1 MEQLRCIIEHVVYSN
16 PENGYSV
23 FSVDVDKGK
32 AKETL
37 VGTFN
42 GVGIG
47 TTLVCDGEWKMDK
60 KYGRQFVV
68 ETWVEELPST
78 VIGMERYLGSGL
90 INGIGPIM
98 AKRIVKHFGQET
110 FDVIDNT
117 PDRLLE
123 VPGIGKERKERIM
136 ASWERQKGVKD
147 VMMFLQG
154 HGVSTA
160 YAVRIY
166 KHYGKES
173 IEKVKENPY
182 RLADDVFG
190 IGFKMA
196 DQIASNLG
204 YTKNDLRR
212 CKAGVIYTLNQLAIE
227 GHCYA
232 ERKQL
237 VATSKELLEVEEKSV
252 KEAIEHLT
260 FEQNVIVEDNNIYL
274 PMYYYSEVGVAKK
287 IRLLLSRCG
296 DLSKAKLDMEAIG
309 ERTEIE
315 YDEVQVQAIEQAV
328 RSKVMVLT
336 GGPGTGKTTTVLGI
350 IAALEAMKKKILCA
364 APTGRA
370 AKRMSEATGK
380 EAMTIHRMLEYNPEV
395 GFGRNYENPL
405 DGDVL
410 IVDESSMIDIMLM
423 NALIK
428 AIPLKMRLI
437 LVGDIDQLPSVGA
450 GNVLRD
456 IIDSDVVPVVRLTK
470 IFRQAQTSRI
480 VTNAHK
486 INHGDMP
493 DVSNGKDT
501 DFFFIKEED
510 APMAAEKIVGIVS
523 RRIPKAYGY
532 GIGDIQVLVPM
543 KNGASGT
550 TALNIALQQAVN
562 PEGQFIQVGQYKY
575 RKGDKV
581 MQIRNNYNK
590 NVFNGDVGTVTAI
603 DTEEHTMT
611 VLFDKEVE
619 YDSGDMVELTLA
631 YATTIHKSQGSEYPV
646 VVMPLLMSH
655 YVMLQRNL
663 VYTGIT
669 RAKKLCIIVG
679 SPKALAMAVRNMT
692 VLKRNTKLKDRLRE
706 VVV

>member
-1 MEQLRCIIEHVVYSN
+1 
-16 PENGYSV
+16 
-23 FSVDVDKGK
+23 
-32 AKETL
+32 
-37 VGTFN
+37 
-42 GVGIG
+42 
-47 TTLVCDGEWKMDK
+47 
-60 KYGRQFVV
+60 
-68 ETWVEELPST
+68 
-78 VIGMERYLGSGL
+78 
-90 INGIGPIM
+90 
-98 AKRIVKHFGQET
+98 
-110 FDVIDNT
+110 
-117 PDRLLE
+117 
-123 VPGIGKERKERIM
+123 
-136 ASWERQKGVKD
+136 
-147 VMMFLQG
+147 
-154 HGVSTA
+154 
-160 YAVRIY
+160 
-166 KHYGKES
+166 
-173 IEKVKENPY
+173 
-182 RLADDVFG
+182 
-190 IGFKMA
+190 
-196 DQIASNLG
+196 
-204 YTKNDLRR
+204 
-212 CKAGVIYTLNQLAIE
+212 
-227 GHCYA
+227 
-232 ERKQL
+232 
-237 VATSKELLEVEEKSV
+237 
-252 KEAIEHLT
+252 
-260 FEQNVIVEDNNIYL
+260 
-274 PMYYYSEVGVAKK
+274 
-287 IRLLLSRCG
+287 
-296 DLSKAKLDMEAIG
+296 
-309 ERTEIE
+309 
-315 YDEVQVQAIEQAV
+315 
-328 RSKVMVLT
+328 
-336 GGPGTGKTTTVLGI
+336 
-350 IAALEAMKKKILCA
+350 
-364 APTGRA
+364 
-370 AKRMSEATGK
+370 
-380 EAMTIHRMLEYNPEV
+380 
-395 GFGRNYENPL
+395 
-405 DGDVL
+405 
-410 IVDESSMIDIMLM
+410 MLM
-423 NALIK
+423 NALVK